1 MIEANSRR
9 IEKNLRE
16 LALYNATPGQGLTR
30 LSYTKEYRGAADYLR
45 KEMEAVGMAVCTDA
59 IGNLTGRIEGSVP
72 GLPALAVGS
81 HLDSVRHG
89 GIYDGNTGIVCGL
102 ELARM
107 LKAGKKPLQH
117 PFEVIAIVEEEGNTF
132 GSGIMGGKA
141 ISGMLEPSLLDSLKN
156 EEGRTVRQA
165 MEDFGLRPEYL
176 DTVRRTK
183 YEWAAFIEPHI
194 EQGPVLE
201 SEQLSVGVVDTIV
214 GIRTKEIEIVGR
226 SDHGGTTPMHLRK
239 DAVTAM
245 AEVVCMTSRT
255 VRNLEDGTVFTCGS
269 IEAKPGAAN
278 VVPGKVTFTLE
289 CRSRNQESITLVFG
303 QVAAALESLAG
314 RGFGISEK
322 SLMELA
328 PTHLSKKVVEA
339 LKRGMAAC
347 GLPVRVLPSG
357 AGHDSMCIAKIT
369 ETGMIFVPSRDGR
382 SHCPEEFTEST
393 DIATACDVIFA
404 ALRELDE

>member
-30 LSYTKEYRGAADYLR
+30 LSYTKEYKGAADYLR
-45 KEMEAVGMAVCTDA
+45 KEMEALGMAVYTDA
-59 IGNLTGRIEGSVP
+59 IGNLTGRVEGSVP

-89 GIYDGNTGIVCGL
+89 GIYDGNVGIVCGL

-107 LKAGKKPLQH
+107 LKEGKMPLRH

-165 MEDFGLRPEYL
+165 MEDFGLRPENLY
-176 DTVRRTK
+176 TVRRTK
-183 YEWAAFIEPHI
+183 SEWAVFIEPHI

-214 GIRTKEIEIVGR
+214 GIRTKEIQLTGR
-226 SDHGGTTPMHLRK
+226 PDHGGTTPMQLRK
-239 DAVTAM
+239 DAMTAA
-245 AEVVCMTSRT
+245 AEIVCLADRT
-255 VRNLEDGTVFTCGS
+255 VRELRDGTVFTCGS
-269 IEAKPGAAN
+269 MKAEPGAVN
-278 VVPGKVTFTLE
+278 VVPGEVTFTLE
-289 CRSRNQESITLVFG
+289 CRSRNQESIELVFG
-303 QVAAALESLAG
+303 QVAAALKSLSG
-314 RGFGISEK
+314 RGFGVCEK
-322 SLMELA
+322 ILMELA
-328 PTHLSKKVVEA
+328 PTYLSKKVVEA
-339 LKRGMAAC
+339 LKRGMIAC
-347 GLPVRVLPSG
+347 GLPVRVLSSG
-357 AGHDSMCIAKIT
+357 AGHDSMCIARIT
-369 ETGMIFVPSRDGR
+369 ETGMVFVPSRDGR
-382 SHCPEEFTEST
+382 SHCLEEFTEST
-393 DIATACDVIFA
+393 DIAAACNVIFA
-404 ALRELDE
+404 ALRELDG